1 MLYVLIKITTPTRV
15 FCAVKLTD
23 KVRLVGTYHGQRM
36 YVFGF
41 VRSGQRDKTKGN
53 RAGVVCPAGCIDNGG
68 FVPSYPCRILIGVI
82 K

>member
-1 MLYVLIKITTPTRV
+1 MLYVLIKITTLTRV

-41 VRSGQRDKTKGN
+41 VRGKGTKPKGIGRVWCARLDVLITAALCLYS
-53 RAGVVCPAGCIDNGG
+53 RAVFLLV
-68 FVPSYPCRILIGVI
+68 
-82 K
+82 